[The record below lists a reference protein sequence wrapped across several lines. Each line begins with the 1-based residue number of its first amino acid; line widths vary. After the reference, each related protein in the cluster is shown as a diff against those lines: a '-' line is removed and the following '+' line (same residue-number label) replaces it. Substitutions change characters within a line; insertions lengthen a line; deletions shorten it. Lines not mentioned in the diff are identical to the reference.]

1 MPTTMGSSGANCGA
15 FVIGSHDTTLGRTL
29 LFLCRIG
36 FLDRPFRR
44 RREWG
49 RCGMAAEER
58 VLGGVATKV
67 LMENDKVRIWEM
79 RLGPGEDSAIHR
91 HDLDYILVQ
100 IDGDRI
106 AGVPEPD
113 TQGEYN
119 EYIEADVTPGNAIF
133 IKKGGIELARNT
145 A

>member
-1 MPTTMGSSGANCGA
+1 
-15 FVIGSHDTTLGRTL
+15 
-29 LFLCRIG
+29 
-36 FLDRPFRR
+36 
-44 RREWG
+44 
-49 RCGMAAEER
+49 MAAEER

-79 RLGPGEDSAIHR
+79 RLAPGEDSAIHR

-113 TQGEYN
+113 SQGEYN

-133 IKKGGIELARNT
+133 IRKGGIELARNT
-145 A
+145 GNKAYYEILIELKE

>member
-1 MPTTMGSSGANCGA
+1 
-15 FVIGSHDTTLGRTL
+15 
-29 LFLCRIG
+29 
-36 FLDRPFRR
+36 
-44 RREWG
+44 
-49 RCGMAAEER
+49 MAAEER

-79 RLGPGEDSAIHR
+79 RLDPGEDSAVHR

-113 TQGEYN
+113 SQGEYN
-119 EYIEADVTPGNAIF
+119 EYIEADVVPGNAIY
-133 IKKGGIELARNT
+133 ITKGGIELARNT
-145 A
+145 GKKPYYEILIELKE